1 MSCKPPL
8 LGLVI
13 GMCAA
18 AAAPAAATSAAVAPA
33 GLKLSSPAFRANH
46 SIPAV
51 YSCDGKGVS
60 PPLRWMSPPRR
71 TRSLALRL
79 YDRDARF
86 VHWLAWRISPSA
98 RSLARGHHPPY
109 EGRNDFGKIGYG
121 PPCPPAGRTHHYVFT
136 LYALARPLRLA
147 RGAGFRAFT
156 AAVHRAGLLASS
168 SLVGTY
174 RRG

>member
-1 MSCKPPL
+1 MSGQPLL
-8 LGLVI
+8 LGLLI
-13 GMCAA
+13 ATRA
-18 AAAPAAATSAAVAPA
+18 IATNAATAPA

-51 YSCDGKGVS
+51 YSCDGKSVS
-60 PPLRWMSPPRR
+60 PPLRWTSPPRR
-71 TRSLALRL
+71 TRSFALRV

-86 VHWLAWRISPSA
+86 VHWLGWRISPAA
-98 RSLARGHHPPY
+98 RSLRRGQHPPD

-147 RGAGFRAFT
+147 RGAGLRAFT
-156 AAVHRAGLLASS
+156 AAVRRGGFLASA